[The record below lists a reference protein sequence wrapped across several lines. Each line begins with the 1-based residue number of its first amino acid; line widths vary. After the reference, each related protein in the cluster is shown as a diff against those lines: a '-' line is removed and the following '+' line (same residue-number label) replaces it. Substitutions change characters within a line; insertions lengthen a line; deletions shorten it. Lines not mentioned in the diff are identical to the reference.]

1 MNKKLIDL
9 LRKNFKERLQLK
21 TSWGRNDL
29 LAEFELAIND
39 TILELM
45 DDSK

>member
-1 MNKKLIDL
+1 MNKKLIEL
-9 LRKNFKERLQLK
+9 LRKNFKERLQAK

-29 LAEFELAIND
+29 LAEFELAISE

-45 DDSK
+45 DEK